1 MKSRSKMQRL
11 LGARVA
17 SRARLVSGVPV
28 GRKSWAGV
36 WLVPLVLALAGCA
49 GPITDDDMTAAG
61 TVESIA
67 STPKRAATAAE
78 QQAVLKAL
86 SSVPG
91 AVSVKVNA
99 LQVQDSTG
107 PIRAFCARADGL
119 GERAQVQA
127 PSGLLSGLTSG
138 LNQPATP
145 PANVSGMLKTV
156 EGKDFAFDF
165 RFGTFAAQR
174 CEAMGFSLPW

>member
-1 MKSRSKMQRL
+1 MGTHRHL
-11 LGARVA
+11 LIGFF
-17 SRARLVSGVPV
+17 
-28 GRKSWAGV
+28 
-36 WLVPLVLALAGCA
+36 VLALAGCA
-49 GPITDDDMTAAG
+49 GPIADDDMTAAG

-67 STPKRAATAAE
+67 NTPKRVATAAE

-91 AVSVKVNA
+91 AVSVQVNA

-156 EGKDFAFDF
+156 DGKDFAFDF

-174 CEAMGFSLPW
+174 CEAMGFFTS